1 MPCSWPRPPNNLPW
15 LLTCIAA
22 CLQDCQ
28 AAIDRDAK
36 EAAAWFN
43 KGNAEM
49 RLGDFNSALTSYTY
63 AADAAP
69 GIAGYR
75 LREAQLLFE
84 VRSLHQPLPWRQA
97 PQLRC
102 ATQVP
107 AQHAAPGN
115 AERPIQI
122 SFRLLVSIPQ
132 AVQVQPCRLFELGRL
147 AIAQDLPDAS
157 AAVPWH
163 VDFTHCVLVLPAFF
177 DGHAHSAHVM

>member
-1 MPCSWPRPPNNLPW
+1 MQLALSTSDLPW
-15 LLTCIAA
+15 LLIPVFA

-28 AAIDRDAK
+28 AAIDRDPK

-84 VRSLHQPLPWRQA
+84 VRSLHQALTRGPFSCAKAWAHILPVADVMMFSPVGMQRPALPGAACWHLSCAHRVACTARQRKYN
-97 PQLRC
+97 LIGC
-102 ATQVP
+102 
-107 AQHAAPGN
+107 
-115 AERPIQI
+115 
-122 SFRLLVSIPQ
+122 
-132 AVQVQPCRLFELGRL
+132 
-147 AIAQDLPDAS
+147 
-157 AAVPWH
+157 
-163 VDFTHCVLVLPAFF
+163 
-177 DGHAHSAHVM
+177 

>member
-1 MPCSWPRPPNNLPW
+1 MQPALSTSDLPW
-15 LLTCIAA
+15 LLIPVFA

-28 AAIDRDAK
+28 AAIDRDPK

-84 VRSLHQPLPWRQA
+84 VRSLHQALTRGPSQYP
-97 PQLRC
+97 RC
-102 ATQVP
+102 TTQVP
-107 AQHAAPGN
+107 ACCTRQCRALHAN
-115 AERPIQI
+115 
-122 SFRLLVSIPQ
+122 
-132 AVQVQPCRLFELGRL
+132 
-147 AIAQDLPDAS
+147 
-157 AAVPWH
+157 
-163 VDFTHCVLVLPAFF
+163 
-177 DGHAHSAHVM
+177 